1 MERTARNQE
10 TRENRKPVV
19 AFICTHNS
27 CRSQIAEALGR
38 KLASDTFVS
47 ISAGTQVKDRIN
59 PDAQRLVKAKYGKVD
74 IVITMGCGVQCPY
87 LPARYRED
95 WGLEDPTGQ
104 SDAVFTKTIEVI
116 EEKVRDLRK
125 RIREGEI

>member
-1 MERTARNQE
+1 M
-10 TRENRKPVV
+10 
-19 AFICTHNS
+19 
-27 CRSQIAEALGR
+27 
-38 KLASDTFVS
+38 S

-59 PDAQRLVKAKYGKVD
+59 PDAQRLVKAKYGIDMEQEGQRPKLLEELPEVD

-116 EEKVRDLRK
+116 EEKVGDLRK